1 MWRCLLT
8 TFKAYEASITRAPVD
23 SAGFRVDFC
32 SRESYADCFP
42 SGCLWEILQ
51 LFEEASTRCCLL
63 IILGKLRY
71 MQVRGAALQ

>member
-1 MWRCLLT
+1 MWRRLLT
-8 TFKAYEASITRAPVD
+8 TFEAYEASKTRASID
-23 SAGFRVDFC
+23 SAGFRLDFC
-32 SRESYADCFP
+32 SRESYADFFP
-42 SGCLWEILQ
+42 SGCLWDILQ